1 MTRHFRTIAVLL
13 FLTLFGIF
21 LQGYHPGAEDDGIY
35 LSAIK
40 RDLNPRLYPFNADF
54 ITLQGKATI
63 YDKVIATAT
72 RSTHVPVGYVCLIL
86 QVMGILLL
94 LAGCWWIVAYCLP
107 SFRARLAGVL
117 TITCLLSLPVAGTAV
132 YLADESLHPRL
143 LATDLILFAIGA
155 MQRGHRARA
164 AVWLLLSCLFHP
176 IMGAFGVSFCLIYGG
191 SVWWERVRTREELPL
206 GALKG
211 SSIRAGVVPGAYL
224 FRPANGAWR
233 NAMGQHHYLLLS
245 QWAWYEW
252 LGALAPPLLL
262 YGLFQLGRRTGNERF
277 RRMAGVA
284 LVFSAVQLALALL
297 MLLPSHGIHLAPLQ
311 PMRYLH
317 LTFLFLFLL
326 GGAALGEYVLRA
338 STVRWALVFVPLAAV
353 NGWAAHGRYPAT
365 PNLELPGTAPANNW
379 LRAFAWVRTHTPE
392 DAVFAMDPDYLSMP
406 GVDNHSFRALAE
418 RSSLADRAK
427 DSAVVTQGLA
437 LAEVWQTQQEEQN
450 GWRRWSRE
458 DFGHLAAMTPARWVL
473 VAPEQSAGLPCPYT
487 TETVDVCRIAP
498 EYATDSAPQHAPE

>member
-1 MTRHFRTIAVLL
+1 MKRHLRTIAIILL
-13 FLTLFGIF
+13 LTLFGIF

-63 YDKVIATAT
+63 YDKVIAAVT
-72 RSTHVPVGYVCLIL
+72 RSSHMPVSYVCLGL
-86 QVMGILLL
+86 QVLGIFLL
-94 LAGCWWIVAYCLP
+94 LAGCWWIVAYCFS

-117 TITCLLSLPVAGTAV
+117 TIACLLSLPVAGTAV

-164 AVWLLLSCLFHP
+164 AVWLLLGCLFHP

-191 SVWWERVRTREELPL
+191 SVWWQRVREREELPL

-224 FRPANGAWR
+224 FRPANNAWR

-262 YGLFQLGRRTGNERF
+262 FGLYQLGRATGNDRF

-284 LVFSAVQLALALL
+284 LVFSTVQLGLALL

-338 STVRWALVFVPLAAV
+338 SAVRWALVFLPLAAV
-353 NGWAAHGRYPAT
+353 NGWAAHSRYPGT
-365 PNLELPGTAPANNW
+365 TNLELPGSAPANDW
-379 LRAFAWVRTHTPE
+379 LRAFDWVRTHTPE
-392 DAVFAMDPDYLSMP
+392 DAVFALDPAYLSMP
-406 GVDNHSFRALAE
+406 GEDNHSFRALSE
-418 RSSLADRAK
+418 RSSLVDRAK
-427 DSAVVTQGLA
+427 DSAVVAQSLP
-437 LAEVWQTQQEEQN
+437 LAEVWQTQVDEQAN
-450 GWRRWSRE
+450 WRSWTRT
-458 DFGHLAAMTPARWVL
+458 DFHHLAEITPVRWIL
-473 VAPEQSAGLPCPYT
+473 VAPGQSTGLACPYT
-487 TETVDVCRIAP
+487 TGTVDVCRIAP
-498 EYATDSAPQHAPE
+498 E